1 MNTCFHRRTCHVRTP
16 LIPTHMYLFR
26 QQTNNRFTREEIV
39 EALVKWFD
47 GQNDHTLGVMWSKIQ
62 PEKIPFIEP
71 AEVR

>member
-1 MNTCFHRRTCHVRTP
+1 
-16 LIPTHMYLFR
+16 MYLFR
-26 QQTNNRFTREEIV
+26 QQTNNRFTREQIV
-39 EALVKWFD
+39 EALAKWFD